1 MIKIKERKTV
11 KLVKNIKV
19 KNALGLHIRPA
30 ALIVKILQLSKSSV
44 FFTYK
49 KETVNARSIMNILT
63 LAAKKNSEITI
74 TVKGDDA
81 AFTMEALIEAF
92 ESCFEE

>member
-1 MIKIKERKTV
+1 V

-19 KNALGLHIRPA
+19 KNTLGLHIRPA

-49 KETVNARSIMNILT
+49 KETVNAHSIMNILT
-63 LAAKKNSEITI
+63 LAAKKNSEIMV

-81 AFTMEALIEAF
+81 VPTMEALIEAF
-92 ESCFEE
+92 ETCFEE

>member
-1 MIKIKERKTV
+1 M

-30 ALIVKILQLSKSSV
+30 SLIVKILQLSKSSV

-63 LAAKKNSEITI
+63 LAAKKNSKI
-74 TVKGDDA
+74 TVVVEGDDA
-81 AFTMEALIEAF
+81 SLTMDALMEAF
-92 ESCFEE
+92 DTCFGE